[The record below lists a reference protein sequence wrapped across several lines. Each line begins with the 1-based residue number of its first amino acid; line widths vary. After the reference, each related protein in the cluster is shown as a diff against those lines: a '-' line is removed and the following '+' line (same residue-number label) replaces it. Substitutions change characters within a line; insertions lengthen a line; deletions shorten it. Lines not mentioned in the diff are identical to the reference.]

1 MIHSSSESTTSSPCV
16 RALVFACGPCSL
28 VESAEETATA
38 LGVDFHH
45 ETFLL

>member
-1 MIHSSSESTTSSPCV
+1 MNGQRGLYTSHAGQ
-16 RALVFACGPCSL
+16 RALVFACGPGPL